1 VEETEW
7 IEQPLYER
15 VFVSGQAGGVLG
27 QYTRQGMAGSV
38 LRPQVVHPLITGAA
52 AARQRA
58 IAELADA
65 GRLIH
70 QSLTLMVLPET
81 GILKPGTL
89 LRYTDDDGAPRLG
102 LVRAC
107 AINWSHPVL
116 TQTLM
121 VEGHA

>member
-38 LRPQVVHPLITGAA
+38 LRPQVVHPLITDAA

-65 GRLIH
+65 GRLIR

-89 LRYTDDDGAPRLG
+89 LRYTDDDSAALGGVIQGPAPDLP
-102 LVRAC
+102 LIVDT
-107 AINWSHPVL
+107 V
-116 TQTLM
+116 
-121 VEGHA
+121 